1 MQASLS
7 LVARLPL
14 VPPIFGS
21 RSELSVQTSAL
32 SPSDTSCCTEFQ
44 IPHPQPFPSQW
55 TTSLQAPTAFQLWE
69 TRPWNPRLEFPSPS
83 HRHGHQPH
91 LPRPQRQSNPAWAG
105 QELAVRSQKQ
115 FFVEIMRSESASVY
129 HEAAPDGAAA
139 GAASRV
145 IHLALLHSLRPGW
158 GQLAH
163 NNDFPRNGRRSGKTN
178 EGIGGASQAY
188 KSMAT

>member
-1 MQASLS
+1 MNTHTQWLDRRCIKHAMQASLS

-139 GAASRV
+139 VSGIKSHATSHASTVSARYGANSR
-145 IHLALLHSLRPGW
+145 A
-158 GQLAH
+158 
-163 NNDFPRNGRRSGKTN
+163 
-178 EGIGGASQAY
+178 
-188 KSMAT
+188 